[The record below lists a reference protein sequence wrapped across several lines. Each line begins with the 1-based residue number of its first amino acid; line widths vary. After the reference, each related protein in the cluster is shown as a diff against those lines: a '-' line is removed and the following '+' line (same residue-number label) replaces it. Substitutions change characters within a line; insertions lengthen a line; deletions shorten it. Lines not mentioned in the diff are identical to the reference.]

1 MHLLIDFVTE
11 NSIKLHIENQSYIFK
26 AYISYLFLREIW
38 GELFGVSELVNS
50 STIELVEDIVEA
62 GLKLFSVL
70 IWLFEVA
77 VVPLDVGSFVSI
89 LEMAIFF
96 EIGSLET

>member
-1 MHLLIDFVTE
+1 M
-11 NSIKLHIENQSYIFK
+11 
-26 AYISYLFLREIW
+26 
-38 GELFGVSELVNS
+38 
-50 STIELVEDIVEA
+50 EDTVEA
-62 GLKLFSVL
+62 GLKLFSAVL

-96 EIGSLET
+96 RIVSLET

>member
-1 MHLLIDFVTE
+1 MWNCSTFYR
-11 NSIKLHIENQSYIFK
+11 HIF
-26 AYISYLFLREIW
+26 YLFLREIW

-50 STIELVEDIVEA
+50 STIELVEDTVEA
-62 GLKLFSVL
+62 GLKLFSAVL

-96 EIGSLET
+96 GIVSLET

>member
-1 MHLLIDFVTE
+1 MPSQYLVRTCTTFGR
-11 NSIKLHIENQSYIFK
+11 HIF
-26 AYISYLFLREIW
+26 YLFLREIW

-89 LEMAIFF
+89 LEMAIFLGM
-96 EIGSLET
+96 GSLET